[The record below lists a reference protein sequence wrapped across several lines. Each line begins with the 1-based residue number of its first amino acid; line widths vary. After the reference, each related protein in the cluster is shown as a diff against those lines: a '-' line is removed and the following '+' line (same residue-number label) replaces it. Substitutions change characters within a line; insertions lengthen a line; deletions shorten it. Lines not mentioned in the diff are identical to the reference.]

1 MTKAIDVYNMRI
13 RQSFSLIIMAAV
25 LAACSQQSDKESS
38 DNSTLT
44 SIDQRP
50 KFQRPMGP
58 YGLPYRVG
66 NLDGR
71 PVNLGEEAR
80 FLEYDDAPWSDPKAL
95 KEHPSSS
102 HTYDSAVAVFG
113 VDMRYTDGI
122 PLIRYYKAPQYAA
135 EQYKIQI
142 NQPNH
147 QWVHLTVLAA
157 SSFQLP
163 REGADKIDRWAR
175 IYIERKPRRSE
186 TVGLLNYYNV
196 YIKTDELAYGLER
209 YVPHPKWIREAGYEN
224 TPDVYVHKNT
234 TGKIDTFIQCHNID
248 VPLARNCYQDFLLDP
263 ALKVQVTAKFQ
274 RVHLQDWQLIQQQA
288 KTLLNSFF
296 VQP

>member
-1 MTKAIDVYNMRI
+1 MTKAIDVFNMQI

-25 LAACSQQSDKESS
+25 LAACSQQSDTENKANP
-38 DNSTLT
+38 DFKPPIT
-44 SIDQRP
+44 
-50 KFQRPMGP
+50 P
-58 YGLPYRVG
+58 YGQPYRVG
-66 NLDGR
+66 NLDGQ
-71 PVNLGEEAR
+71 PINLGEAIQGAV
-80 FLEYDDAPWSDPKAL
+80 EYDDKAG
-95 KEHPSSS
+95 KQFDSSS
-102 HTYDSAVAVFG
+102 RTYDSPIAAFG
-113 VDMRYTDGI
+113 LDMRYTDGI
-122 PLIRYYKAPQYAA
+122 PVMRYYKAPQYAA

-147 QWVHLTVLAA
+147 QWVHLTVLAG
-157 SSFQLP
+157 SGFQLP
-163 REGADKIDRWAR
+163 REGADKVDRLAR

-296 VQP
+296 VKP